1 MGMRTIGLA
10 LLLLLAAAPAQAM
23 DAAVR
28 ETMTVDGRRADVLG
42 SMCRAA
48 PRRTGAPLLVL
59 LHGSYG
65 DGRRHDPAVAG
76 GRRPRGHRPGGARCG
91 CTTTPGASS
100 WMAPAS
106 SVPPRRRS
114 AQRYRTDRRRTYL
127 FGHSGGAVFALHLA
141 MLESHF
147 FAATAVHAGTWRRP
161 EDFRVLDYATR
172 KIPLAIVIG
181 DRDQFFPM
189 ASLRRTERTLV
200 EAGFPLAVT
209 VVPGMDHWYVPKVAP
224 GINGTAWKFLSAKTL
239 DADPAYTA
247 YR

>member
-1 MGMRTIGLA
+1 M
-10 LLLLLAAAPAQAM
+10 
-23 DAAVR
+23 
-28 ETMTVDGRRADVLG
+28 
-42 SMCRAA
+42 
-48 PRRTGAPLLVL
+48 
-59 LHGSYG
+59 
-65 DGRRHDPAVAG
+65 
-76 GRRPRGHRPGGARCG
+76 
-91 CTTTPGASS
+91 
-100 WMAPAS
+100 
-106 SVPPRRRS
+106 
-114 AQRYRTDRRRTYL
+114 
-127 FGHSGGAVFALHLA
+127 FALHLA